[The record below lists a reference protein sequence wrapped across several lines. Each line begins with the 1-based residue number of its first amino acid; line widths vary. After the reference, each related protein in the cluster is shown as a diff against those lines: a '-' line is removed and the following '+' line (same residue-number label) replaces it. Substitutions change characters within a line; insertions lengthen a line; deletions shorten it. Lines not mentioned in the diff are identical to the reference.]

1 MTIDINNPK
10 DISDLCVRIVAGIL
24 ERQPEQ
30 IDPATRFSRLG
41 LDSAMS
47 VQLVVTLEQ
56 ELDLQL
62 LPDLV
67 AEHPTILKLSA
78 KLAELCAARTSRA

>member
-1 MTIDINNPK
+1 MTIDVRDSK
-10 DISDLCVRIVAGIL
+10 DISDLCVRIVADIL
-24 ERQPEQ
+24 ERRPEQ
-30 IDPATRFSRLG
+30 VDPATRFSRLG

-62 LPDLV
+62 LPHLV

-78 KLAELCAARTSRA
+78 KLAELCAARTGRA

>member
-1 MTIDINNPK
+1 MTIDVRDSK

-24 ERQPEQ
+24 KRRPEE

-41 LDSAMS
+41 LDSAMA

-78 KLAELCAARTSRA
+78 ELAQLCAARAART

>member
-1 MTIDINNPK
+1 MTIDVRDSK

-24 ERQPEQ
+24 ERRPEE
-30 IDPATRFSRLG
+30 IDPATRFTRLG

-67 AEHPTILKLSA
+67 AEHPTIRKLSA
-78 KLAELCAARTSRA
+78 KLAELCAAQA

>member
-1 MTIDINNPK
+1 MTIDVPDPK

-24 ERQPEQ
+24 ERRPEE
-30 IDPATRFSRLG
+30 IDPATRFTRLG

-78 KLAELCAARTSRA
+78 ELAELCAARTRRA